1 MTIAVGD
8 AAPDFTLKDTDGNEV
23 TLSSFRGQKS
33 VTLVFIPF
41 AFTGVCQGELC
52 ELRDNLESFVTA
64 GNQVLAITCDRA
76 PSLKEWKAQ
85 QGFTFPLLSDGWPHG
100 EVARAYDCFNED
112 LGCALRRT
120 IIVDTDGNIADIFQ
134 SGGLGEAR
142 SLSEYTDGLAKL

>member
-1 MTIAVGD
+1 MTLNVGD
-8 AAPDFTLKDTDGNEV
+8 AAPDFTLKDTDGDEV
-23 TLSSFRGQKS
+23 TLSSFRGDTS

-52 ELRDNLESFVTA
+52 ELRDNLARFNDA

-76 PSLKEWKAQ
+76 PSLKVWKEQ
-85 QGFTFPLLSDGWPHG
+85 EGFNFPLLSDGWPHG
-100 EVARAYDCFNED
+100 EVARAYDCFDEA

-120 IIVDTDGNIADIFQ
+120 VIVGKDGNVADVFQ

-142 SLSEYTDGLAKL
+142 SFDSYTAGLAKV